1 MIYKVDFEGQAC
13 KQIKEKAES
22 YQYDLKSVLKGI
34 GLLIADMWLPGDSK
48 PQINTWEGLF
58 EKVQEDY
65 SYKDTIVEN
74 DFICSISNDDGI
86 SIIIEIADET
96 IVDFKDIK
104 SSILQVRDFLL
115 ANKWSGAIP
124 DFLPIEQKEIRNMM
138 NETERSIPFK
148 CLHEAFFECAYR
160 FPDKTA
166 LEWLSL
172 DEKWETLSYEALKI
186 KVLQTASMLKQEGV
200 HTRDKV
206 AIVLPKGENQ
216 IIAVLAILSIGATY
230 VPIGIHQPLDRKKK
244 IFEAGNISYALTD
257 RDHINTLDGADT
269 LRSFLIENSFRYV
282 VMPETE
288 IVKDIDSIAYIIFT
302 SGTTGIP
309 KGVMITHKAAYNTIY
324 DVNDKFTI
332 NEHDCAIAVSELDF
346 DLSVYD
352 IFGMLGY
359 GASLI
364 VLNEMN
370 KREPYIWKKI
380 LCEKRVTIWN
390 SVPALFEMF
399 LLAIG
404 YDYEKV
410 TLKNILLSGDWIK
423 LEIYP
428 KVNKLWPECRF
439 VSLGGATE
447 AAIWSVYYEVHI
459 LDEPW
464 TSIPYGRPLAN
475 QLLRVVTNKGK
486 DSPVGVP
493 GELWIGGYGVAEG
506 YVNEEKLTQ
515 ERFVKIDGIRW
526 YKTGDKAQYFQDGN
540 VQFLGR
546 LDDQV
551 KVNGYRIELGEI
563 ENVIKRAE
571 CIDDAI
577 AMTVET
583 NGKKEIVAAV
593 VEKYEKG
600 NASHQVFMNEE
611 NPEYAEIQEI
621 RKKVV
626 AAFILKVYGNNVDS
640 LTPNDNIVINSNGK
654 VEQYWNV
661 WLLINNVISH
671 KDSDEYVLNLEI
683 KNVLSDIWYMKLETQ
698 IPMVQ
703 ELIRGTVSASN
714 LLTNGYLSPEEL
726 LVQGSDTV
734 IFLEHV
740 TKVIKHDSKVAV
752 LGARTGLAVEM
763 LLNNNLDRN
772 VELTLIDESAGM
784 LKRAEERL
792 RRYDVQFEYYH
803 FEDGLLEKSLLGQ
816 FDFVIALGELHRYK
830 NPLHGLHVANML
842 LKAKG
847 QLLALEYED
856 LDPMSIISSAIL
868 ENGFSEYMRKRKNTA
883 LMTVDEWLTAFEE
896 SAFDDVM
903 IKVYPTSSALFINA
917 NANKYKEY
925 LKELEEYVRNSL
937 VQYMLPQE
945 FITFAWFPLS
955 QNGKVDRKK
964 IRQIVGNRKCTMVKN
979 TDYVGVERE
988 IAELWKEMLSVED
1001 IGRNDNF
1008 FEIGG
1013 DSLLATQ
1020 FVECLKQKYEI
1031 EMSLREIFNNA
1042 ELDRVSKI
1050 IEEKIECNKQMIEGE
1065 I

>member
-475 QLLRVVTNKGK
+475 QLLRVVNNKGK

-654 VEQYWNV
+654 VEQY
-661 WLLINNVISH
+661 
-671 KDSDEYVLNLEI
+671 
-683 KNVLSDIWYMKLETQ
+683 
-698 IPMVQ
+698 
-703 ELIRGTVSASN
+703 
-714 LLTNGYLSPEEL
+714 
-726 LVQGSDTV
+726 
-734 IFLEHV
+734 
-740 TKVIKHDSKVAV
+740 
-752 LGARTGLAVEM
+752 
-763 LLNNNLDRN
+763 
-772 VELTLIDESAGM
+772 
-784 LKRAEERL
+784 
-792 RRYDVQFEYYH
+792 
-803 FEDGLLEKSLLGQ
+803 
-816 FDFVIALGELHRYK
+816 
-830 NPLHGLHVANML
+830 
-842 LKAKG
+842 
-847 QLLALEYED
+847 
-856 LDPMSIISSAIL
+856 
-868 ENGFSEYMRKRKNTA
+868 
-883 LMTVDEWLTAFEE
+883 
-896 SAFDDVM
+896 
-903 IKVYPTSSALFINA
+903 
-917 NANKYKEY
+917 
-925 LKELEEYVRNSL
+925 
-937 VQYMLPQE
+937 
-945 FITFAWFPLS
+945 
-955 QNGKVDRKK
+955 
-964 IRQIVGNRKCTMVKN
+964 C
-979 TDYVGVERE
+979 
-988 IAELWKEMLSVED
+988 
-1001 IGRNDNF
+1001 
-1008 FEIGG
+1008 
-1013 DSLLATQ
+1013 
-1020 FVECLKQKYEI
+1020 
-1031 EMSLREIFNNA
+1031 
-1042 ELDRVSKI
+1042 
-1050 IEEKIECNKQMIEGE
+1050 
-1065 I
+1065 

>member
-1 MIYKVDFEGQAC
+1 MEQNEKARYKKWFPFTTYDLDELNNRDIVFCFHHAGGSASVYRKWTLKKEKINFVCVELPGKGTRRKERFIENFEELVGPLVESIINVADDRNILFFGHSMGAAMAFYAAAYMAQNYGREPRKIVVAGRQAPNEVNLTEF
-13 KQIKEKAES
+13 KSYMDDDALIKE
-22 YQYDLKSVLKGI
+22 
-34 GLLIADMWLPGDSK
+34 LI
-48 PQINTWEGLF
+48 
-58 EKVQEDY
+58 
-65 SYKDTIVEN
+65 
-74 DFICSISNDDGI
+74 
-86 SIIIEIADET
+86 
-96 IVDFKDIK
+96 
-104 SSILQVRDFLL
+104 
-115 ANKWSGAIP
+115 
-124 DFLPIEQKEIRNMM
+124 
-138 NETERSIPFK
+138 
-148 CLHEAFFECAYR
+148 
-160 FPDKTA
+160 
-166 LEWLSL
+166 
-172 DEKWETLSYEALKI
+172 
-186 KVLQTASMLKQEGV
+186 
-200 HTRDKV
+200 
-206 AIVLPKGENQ
+206 
-216 IIAVLAILSIGATY
+216 
-230 VPIGIHQPLDRKKK
+230 
-244 IFEAGNISYALTD
+244 
-257 RDHINTLDGADT
+257 
-269 LRSFLIENSFRYV
+269 RY
-282 VMPETE
+282 
-288 IVKDIDSIAYIIFT
+288 
-302 SGTTGIP
+302 
-309 KGVMITHKAAYNTIY
+309 
-324 DVNDKFTI
+324 
-332 NEHDCAIAVSELDF
+332 
-346 DLSVYD
+346 
-352 IFGMLGY
+352 
-359 GASLI
+359 
-364 VLNEMN
+364 
-370 KREPYIWKKI
+370 
-380 LCEKRVTIWN
+380 
-390 SVPALFEMF
+390 
-399 LLAIG
+399 
-404 YDYEKV
+404 
-410 TLKNILLSGDWIK
+410 
-423 LEIYP
+423 
-428 KVNKLWPECRF
+428 
-439 VSLGGATE
+439 
-447 AAIWSVYYEVHI
+447 I

-475 QLLRVVTNKGK
+475 QLLRVVNNKGK

-847 QLLALEYED
+847 QLLALEYEE

-945 FITFAWFPLS
+945 FITFTWFPLS

-964 IRQIVGNRKCTMVKN
+964 IRQIVGNRKRTMVKN

>member
-124 DFLPIEQKEIRNMM
+124 DFLPIDQKEIRNMM

-475 QLLRVVTNKGK
+475 QLLRVVNNKGK

-784 LKRAEERL
+784 LKRAEESL

-830 NPLHGLHVANML
+830 NPLHV
-842 LKAKG
+842 
-847 QLLALEYED
+847 E
-856 LDPMSIISSAIL
+856 
-868 ENGFSEYMRKRKNTA
+868 R
-883 LMTVDEWLTAFEE
+883 
-896 SAFDDVM
+896 
-903 IKVYPTSSALFINA
+903 
-917 NANKYKEY
+917 
-925 LKELEEYVRNSL
+925 
-937 VQYMLPQE
+937 
-945 FITFAWFPLS
+945 ITLW
-955 QNGKVDRKK
+955 KK
-964 IRQIVGNRKCTMVKN
+964 NRK
-979 TDYVGVERE
+979 Y
-988 IAELWKEMLSVED
+988 IYLW
-1001 IGRNDNF
+1001 N
-1008 FEIGG
+1008 
-1013 DSLLATQ
+1013 
-1020 FVECLKQKYEI
+1020 
-1031 EMSLREIFNNA
+1031 
-1042 ELDRVSKI
+1042 
-1050 IEEKIECNKQMIEGE
+1050 
-1065 I
+1065 

>member
-380 LCEKRVTIWN
+380 LCEKRV
-390 SVPALFEMF
+390 
-399 LLAIG
+399 
-404 YDYEKV
+404 
-410 TLKNILLSGDWIK
+410 
-423 LEIYP
+423 
-428 KVNKLWPECRF
+428 
-439 VSLGGATE
+439 
-447 AAIWSVYYEVHI
+447 
-459 LDEPW
+459 
-464 TSIPYGRPLAN
+464 
-475 QLLRVVTNKGK
+475 
-486 DSPVGVP
+486 
-493 GELWIGGYGVAEG
+493 
-506 YVNEEKLTQ
+506 
-515 ERFVKIDGIRW
+515 
-526 YKTGDKAQYFQDGN
+526 
-540 VQFLGR
+540 
-546 LDDQV
+546 
-551 KVNGYRIELGEI
+551 
-563 ENVIKRAE
+563 
-571 CIDDAI
+571 
-577 AMTVET
+577 
-583 NGKKEIVAAV
+583 
-593 VEKYEKG
+593 
-600 NASHQVFMNEE
+600 
-611 NPEYAEIQEI
+611 
-621 RKKVV
+621 
-626 AAFILKVYGNNVDS
+626 
-640 LTPNDNIVINSNGK
+640 
-654 VEQYWNV
+654 
-661 WLLINNVISH
+661 
-671 KDSDEYVLNLEI
+671 
-683 KNVLSDIWYMKLETQ
+683 
-698 IPMVQ
+698 
-703 ELIRGTVSASN
+703 
-714 LLTNGYLSPEEL
+714 
-726 LVQGSDTV
+726 
-734 IFLEHV
+734 
-740 TKVIKHDSKVAV
+740 
-752 LGARTGLAVEM
+752 
-763 LLNNNLDRN
+763 
-772 VELTLIDESAGM
+772 
-784 LKRAEERL
+784 
-792 RRYDVQFEYYH
+792 
-803 FEDGLLEKSLLGQ
+803 
-816 FDFVIALGELHRYK
+816 
-830 NPLHGLHVANML
+830 
-842 LKAKG
+842 
-847 QLLALEYED
+847 
-856 LDPMSIISSAIL
+856 
-868 ENGFSEYMRKRKNTA
+868 
-883 LMTVDEWLTAFEE
+883 
-896 SAFDDVM
+896 
-903 IKVYPTSSALFINA
+903 
-917 NANKYKEY
+917 
-925 LKELEEYVRNSL
+925 
-937 VQYMLPQE
+937 
-945 FITFAWFPLS
+945 
-955 QNGKVDRKK
+955 
-964 IRQIVGNRKCTMVKN
+964 
-979 TDYVGVERE
+979 
-988 IAELWKEMLSVED
+988 
-1001 IGRNDNF
+1001 
-1008 FEIGG
+1008 
-1013 DSLLATQ
+1013 
-1020 FVECLKQKYEI
+1020 
-1031 EMSLREIFNNA
+1031 
-1042 ELDRVSKI
+1042 
-1050 IEEKIECNKQMIEGE
+1050 
-1065 I
+1065 

>member
-464 TSIPYGRPLAN
+464 TSIPYGRPLAH
-475 QLLRVVTNKGK
+475 
-486 DSPVGVP
+486 
-493 GELWIGGYGVAEG
+493 Y
-506 YVNEEKLTQ
+506 
-515 ERFVKIDGIRW
+515 
-526 YKTGDKAQYFQDGN
+526 
-540 VQFLGR
+540 
-546 LDDQV
+546 
-551 KVNGYRIELGEI
+551 
-563 ENVIKRAE
+563 
-571 CIDDAI
+571 
-577 AMTVET
+577 
-583 NGKKEIVAAV
+583 
-593 VEKYEKG
+593 
-600 NASHQVFMNEE
+600 
-611 NPEYAEIQEI
+611 
-621 RKKVV
+621 
-626 AAFILKVYGNNVDS
+626 
-640 LTPNDNIVINSNGK
+640 NIHVC
-654 VEQYWNV
+654 
-661 WLLINNVISH
+661 H
-671 KDSDEYVLNLEI
+671 AI
-683 KNVLSDIWYMKLETQ
+683 KN
-698 IPMVQ
+698 
-703 ELIRGTVSASN
+703 
-714 LLTNGYLSPEEL
+714 
-726 LVQGSDTV
+726 
-734 IFLEHV
+734 H
-740 TKVIKHDSKVAV
+740 
-752 LGARTGLAVEM
+752 
-763 LLNNNLDRN
+763 
-772 VELTLIDESAGM
+772 
-784 LKRAEERL
+784 
-792 RRYDVQFEYYH
+792 
-803 FEDGLLEKSLLGQ
+803 
-816 FDFVIALGELHRYK
+816 
-830 NPLHGLHVANML
+830 
-842 LKAKG
+842 
-847 QLLALEYED
+847 
-856 LDPMSIISSAIL
+856 
-868 ENGFSEYMRKRKNTA
+868 
-883 LMTVDEWLTAFEE
+883 
-896 SAFDDVM
+896 
-903 IKVYPTSSALFINA
+903 
-917 NANKYKEY
+917 
-925 LKELEEYVRNSL
+925 
-937 VQYMLPQE
+937 
-945 FITFAWFPLS
+945 
-955 QNGKVDRKK
+955 
-964 IRQIVGNRKCTMVKN
+964 
-979 TDYVGVERE
+979 
-988 IAELWKEMLSVED
+988 
-1001 IGRNDNF
+1001 
-1008 FEIGG
+1008 
-1013 DSLLATQ
+1013 
-1020 FVECLKQKYEI
+1020 
-1031 EMSLREIFNNA
+1031 
-1042 ELDRVSKI
+1042 
-1050 IEEKIECNKQMIEGE
+1050 
-1065 I
+1065 